1 MKSKFRSFLSLTLWN
16 KVLLTSGL
24 LLVLTAVF
32 GQFLPVADPNEQSLD
47 YGLLPPFFLE
57 GGTSEHLLGTDL
69 LGRDLF
75 ARLIYG
81 TQMTVLIAVSAV
93 FLGAIFGSLLGVIA
107 GFKGGKIDAVIS
119 RITEA
124 QLALPFILLAISVIV
139 SRGQSLSTLIIVLAI
154 VGWAQYVRII
164 RAETLS
170 IRERGFVT
178 GLRVGGI
185 SDIRIIFF
193 HILPNV
199 FGTVLSLAT
208 LEIGT
213 MILAES
219 ALSFLGL
226 GVPAPSVSWG
236 ADLASGKDFIDMAWW
251 LVTFPGI
258 AIVLTVLYVNAAG
271 DALRT
276 HFDLRKRMF

>member
-1 MKSKFRSFLSLTLWN
+1 MRRHWSSFVNTSLWN
-16 KVLLTSGL
+16 KFLLLFGFAL
-24 LLVLTAVF
+24 LLVAAL
-32 GQFLPVADPNEQSLD
+32 GNYLPVADPNKQSLVD
-47 YGLLPPFFLE
+47 GLLPPFFAD
-57 GGTSEHLLGTDL
+57 GGSYTNLLGTDV

-75 ARLIYG
+75 ARLVYG
-81 TQMTVLIAVSAV
+81 TRMTVVIALAAV
-93 FLGAIFGSLLGVIA
+93 LLGAIFGSLLGVIA
-107 GFKGGKIDAVIS
+107 GFKGGIIDSLIS
-119 RITEA
+119 RVTEA
-124 QLALPFILLAISVIV
+124 QLALPFILLAISMIV
-139 SRGQSLSTLIIVLAI
+139 SRGQSFTTLIIVLAV

-164 RAETLS
+164 RAETIS
-170 IRERGFVT
+170 IKEQGFVN

-185 SDIRIIFF
+185 SDLRIIFA
-193 HILPNV
+193 HILPNI
-199 FGTVLSLAT
+199 FGTVLSLGT

-236 ADLASGKDFIDMAWW
+236 ADLASGKDYVGVAWW

-258 AIVLTVLYVNAAG
+258 AIAVTVLYINAAG

-276 HFDLRKRMF
+276 HFDLRKQTF

>member
-1 MKSKFRSFLSLTLWN
+1 MKKMFRSFHATSLWN
-16 KVLLTSGL
+16 KILLISGL
-24 LLVLTAVF
+24 LLLLTAVF
-32 GQFLPVADPNEQSLD
+32 GQLLPIADPNEQSLD
-47 YGLLPPFFLE
+47 NGLLPPFFLE
-57 GGTSEHLLGTDL
+57 GGSSSHLFGTDL

-75 ARLIYG
+75 SRLVHG
-81 TQMTVLIAVSAV
+81 TRMTVLIAVSAV
-93 FLGAIFGSLLGVIA
+93 FLGAVFGSLLGVIA
-107 GFKGGKIDAVIS
+107 GFKGGKIDSIIS

-124 QLALPFILLAISVIV
+124 QLALPFILLAISMIV
-139 SRGQSLSTLIIVLAI
+139 SRGQSLSTLVIVLAV

-170 IRERGFVT
+170 IKERGFVT

-185 SDIRIIFF
+185 SDTRIIFF
-193 HILPNV
+193 HIVPNV
-199 FGTVLSLAT
+199 FGTILSLAT

-226 GVPAPSVSWG
+226 GIPAPSVSWG

-258 AIVLTVLYVNAAG
+258 AIVVTVLYVNAAG

>member
-57 GGTSEHLLGTDL
+57 GGTSKHLLGTDL

-81 TQMTVLIAVSAV
+81 TRMTVLIAVSAV
-93 FLGAIFGSLLGVIA
+93 FLGAVFGTLLGVIA

-170 IRERGFVT
+170 IRERGFGKQLAGT
-178 GLRVGGI
+178 HEACLEQDHTLRSILRNFSLMLSIVGFAKRLIALLRPTKRSVKQI
-185 SDIRIIFF
+185 S
-193 HILPNV
+193 
-199 FGTVLSLAT
+199 
-208 LEIGT
+208 
-213 MILAES
+213 
-219 ALSFLGL
+219 
-226 GVPAPSVSWG
+226 
-236 ADLASGKDFIDMAWW
+236 K
-251 LVTFPGI
+251 
-258 AIVLTVLYVNAAG
+258 
-271 DALRT
+271 
-276 HFDLRKRMF
+276 

>member
-1 MKSKFRSFLSLTLWN
+1 MKKMIRSFLATTLWN
-16 KVLLTSGL
+16 KILIVSGVLLL
-24 LLVLTAVF
+24 FTAVF
-32 GQFLPVADPNEQSLD
+32 GEFLPITDPNEQSLD
-47 YGLLPPFFLE
+47 NGLLPPFFLE
-57 GGTSEHLLGTDL
+57 GGSTKHLLGTDL

-81 TQMTVLIAVSAV
+81 TRMTVLIAVSAV
-93 FLGAIFGSLLGVIA
+93 FLGAVFGSLLGVIA
-107 GFKGGKIDAVIS
+107 GFKGGKIDSVIS

-139 SRGQSLSTLIIVLAI
+139 SRGQSLSTLIIVLAV

-170 IRERGFVT
+170 IKERGFVN

-185 SDIRIIFF
+185 SDTRIIFF
-193 HILPNV
+193 HIVPNV
-199 FGTVLSLAT
+199 FGTILSLAT

-226 GVPAPSVSWG
+226 GIPAPSVSWG

-258 AIVLTVLYVNAAG
+258 AIVVTVLYVNAAG